1 MKILYIIP
9 TFQHPKVRGSDR
21 HYHFV
26 RELAQRHHITL
37 LSLQRVDQIAPE
49 ALAEIR
55 SWVDE
60 LHTFKVERN
69 AVSGVAGLLAKAPL
83 IGKTLTEQAAVRE
96 SVEQMRRT
104 FRRLARE
111 ENYDLVLFHG
121 KDCFSVIEGWQ
132 ELPIVIDFCDATS
145 LRVRTKMRH
154 VSLPQKALLGLRHR
168 QVRSIEKKMIQAT
181 PHLAFISQ
189 RDRTA
194 VMGANSHA
202 AVIPNGIDLAYW
214 TRRTHNP
221 DPQTLIFTGV
231 MDYSPNE
238 DAALHLI
245 DNVLPHLQ
253 KEVPDV
259 RVLIAGRNP
268 TPALQERARAHKN
281 VVVTGFVEDMRDYLE
296 QAAVFVAPLRYAS
309 GMQNKLQEALAM
321 QAPVVT
327 TSVAANGLRVK
338 DGQKLPLYVAD
349 APESFAQRVVE
360 LLKRPDE
367 QARLAAEGRQ
377 YAEAHFSWTRSAAQL
392 EEMCMRAAGSSAL
405 SPASGTLL
413 PTAS

>member
-26 RELAQRHHITL
+26 RELAQRHRITL

-49 ALAEIR
+49 AVQEI
-55 SWVDE
+55 SAWVDE
-60 LHTFKVERN
+60 LITFKVERS
-69 AVSGVAGLLAKAPL
+69 AATGVTQLLTKVPVV
-83 IGKTLTEQAAVRE
+83 GKTVAEQKAVRD

-104 FRRLARE
+104 FRQLTRE
-111 ENYDLVLFHG
+111 GNFDLVLFHG
-121 KDCFSVIEGWQ
+121 KDCYPVIDGWRD
-132 ELPIVIDFCDATS
+132 LPIVIDFCDATS
-145 LRVRTKMRH
+145 LRVRTKMLH
-154 VSLPQKALLGLRHR
+154 VSLPQKALLGLRYR
-168 QVRSIEKKMIQAT
+168 QVRSVEKKMIQAT

-194 VMGANSHA
+194 VLGDNSHA
-202 AVIPNGIDLAYW
+202 AVIPNGIDLDYW
-214 TRRTHNP
+214 TRRTHSP
-221 DPQTLIFTGV
+221 EPKTLIFTGV

-245 DNVLPHLQ
+245 DNILPHLR

-259 RVLIAGRNP
+259 RVLIAGRSP
-268 TPALQERARAHKN
+268 TPALQERARLHKE

-321 QAPVVT
+321 QVPVVT

-360 LLKRPDE
+360 LLNRPDE
-367 QARLAAEGRQ
+367 QTRLATEGRQ
-377 YAEAHFSWTRSAAQL
+377 YAEAHFSWTRSATQL
-392 EEMCMRAAGSSAL
+392 EEMCIRAAGYGSF
-405 SPASGTLL
+405 SPASGALL
-413 PTAS
+413 PTTS